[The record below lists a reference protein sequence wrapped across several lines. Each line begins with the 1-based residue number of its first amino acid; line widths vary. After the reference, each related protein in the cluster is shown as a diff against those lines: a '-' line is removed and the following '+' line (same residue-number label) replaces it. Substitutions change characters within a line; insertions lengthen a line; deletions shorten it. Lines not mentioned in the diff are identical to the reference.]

1 MCISKLSSSKLVN
14 FPSSLLLP
22 ILVKSITLHP
32 VGQAQTFRITFKSS
46 LIHASS
52 HITLF
57 LSHRHHLLP
66 REETAASSFPA
77 STAAQLQLILLMA
90 ASTALTFLCIDK
102 SHIVQKHESLKTFS
116 STSTYN
122 LHPHRE
128 PLLLLFENNTREIF
142 IKHTSQHAGPCS
154 RPSKGFLL
162 HLEVNSK
169 ALTMAHKTPCNLDL
183 STAISLN
190 NSTSFP
196 LCYGHSGHLDNP

>member
-22 ILVKSITLHP
+22 ILIKSITLHP
-32 VGQAQTFRITFKSS
+32 VGQAQTFRITFKSF

-57 LSHRHHLLP
+57 LSHRHLLS
-66 REETAASSFPA
+66 REETAASSSPA
-77 STAAQLQLILLMA
+77 STAAQLQPILLMA
-90 ASTALTFLCIDK
+90 ASAGLTFLCIDK
-102 SHIVQKHESLKTFS
+102 SHIVQKHASLKTFS

-142 IKHTSQHAGPCS
+142 TKHTSQHACPCS
-154 RPSKGFLL
+154 WPSKGFLL
-162 HLEVNSK
+162 HL
-169 ALTMAHKTPCNLDL
+169 
-183 STAISLN
+183 
-190 NSTSFP
+190 
-196 LCYGHSGHLDNP
+196 